1 MDFRGTSIQTD
12 KGAPIKLPGR
22 LIQRG
27 DGMRELVWTVMAGAS
42 AAALLYGAWLV
53 LAELVRGRADPSAK
67 RVDQPGAH
75 SAAAAFAARS
85 STGSVR
91 LERRSGVERRSSQRQ
106 AAERIAA

>member
-1 MDFRGTSIQTD
+1 MG
-12 KGAPIKLPGR
+12 
-22 LIQRG
+22 
-27 DGMRELVWTVMAGAS
+27 ELVWTVMAGAS

-67 RVDQPGAH
+67 TVDQPPPH
-75 SAAAAFAARS
+75 SAAAAFLSRS
-85 STGSVR
+85 NTGAVH